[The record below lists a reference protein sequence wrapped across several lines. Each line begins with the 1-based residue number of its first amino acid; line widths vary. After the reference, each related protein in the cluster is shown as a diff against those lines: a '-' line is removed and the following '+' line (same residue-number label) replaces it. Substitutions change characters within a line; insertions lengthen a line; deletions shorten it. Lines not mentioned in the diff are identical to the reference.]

1 MARLQTYQTED
12 GVRVPEVLQ
21 QYMPGKIDFF
31 PFVRESRGLSKGEKG
46 QADKN
51 PKAATKKAAAPAAAA
66 KAPAPAAASSDPALA
81 AIEARPSRARAR
93 GAAALAPSPAR
104 IRARARARD
113 APTR

>member
-46 QADKN
+46 QDSN
-51 PKAATKKAAAPAAAA
+51 
-66 KAPAPAAASSDPALA
+66 
-81 AIEARPSRARAR
+81 R
-93 GAAALAPSPAR
+93 GTNTANRSAG
-104 IRARARARD
+104 
-113 APTR
+113 